1 MNDHTNT
8 IINGAIGFGAS
19 VAGVSVSFM
28 PQIET
33 SLRLFSLTLG
43 VIIGCITLYRL
54 LRKNKHRR

>member
-1 MNDHTNT
+1 MNHTNT
-8 IINGAIGFGAS
+8 IINGTVGFGAS

-28 PQIET
+28 PGIET

-54 LRKNKHRR
+54 LRKNN

>member
-1 MNDHTNT
+1 MNHTNT
-8 IINGAIGFGAS
+8 IINGTVGFGAS

-28 PQIET
+28 PGIET

-54 LRKNKHRR
+54 LKKNNKS